1 MATDFKMVHEFN
13 CTPERLWELI
23 ESEAIDMEMAA
34 ASGADTR
41 WLESHHG
48 DDITMRKQVT
58 LDIDLPKAMTKV
70 MGSDQISYILETER
84 EAGENAQEWT
94 IKPNVLSDRF
104 KCHGSTKIEPTSAG
118 CRRVINGR
126 VSISVP
132 FLGSKME
139 QRLVDTTKES
149 YDKGADVLRKHIANS

>member
-41 WLESHHG
+41 WLESHRG
-48 DDITMRKQVT
+48 EEITMRKQVT
-58 LDIDLPKAMTKV
+58 LDVDLPKAMTKV
-70 MGSDQISYILETER
+70 MGSDQISYVLETER
-84 EAGENAQEWT
+84 AADDNIQEWT
-94 IKPNVLSDRF
+94 IKPNVLGDRF
-104 KCHGSTKIEPTSAG
+104 KCHGTTAIEPTSTG
-118 CRRVINGR
+118 CRRIINGR

-132 FLGSKME
+132 LLGKKME
-139 QRLVDTTKES
+139 QRLVETTKDS
-149 YDKGADVLRKHIANS
+149 YDKGADVLRGHVSNG